1 MNRLYGIFYVILS
14 SVCFSVMPIF
24 AKFCYKSGMNSYNV
38 LFFRFLIAVIILLFY
53 LKIKGISL
61 KIEKSQF
68 AVLFFL
74 STIGYSATSLLL
86 FLSYNYISVGM
97 ATIIHFIYPLMVTIA
112 SFLIYKEKITIKKLC
127 SLFLA
132 IIGVYILIGFENG
145 SLNKYGVIIS
155 FLSAIFYAYYI
166 IGASNE
172 KVKTMN
178 NFVMTFYITLI
189 SSFCIGIMCLFRGD
203 FYFKTDILGVVS
215 LILIGL
221 ISTVISLMTLIEG
234 IKIVGPSVASI
245 LNTLEPILSI
255 ILGIVILKEPITIN
269 IVIGTILVLL
279 SVIIIT
285 LDKNSMETV
294 NVKDKDLNYD
304 KKEDTLPT

>member
-14 SVCFSVMPIF
+14 SICFSVMPIF
-24 AKFCYKSGMNSYNV
+24 AKFSYKSGMNSYNV
-38 LFFRFLIAVIILLFY
+38 LFFRFLIAAIILLFY

-68 AVLFFL
+68 KVLFFL

-112 SFLIYKEKITIKKLC
+112 SFLIYKEKVTIKKLC

-132 IIGVYILIGFENG
+132 LIGVYILIGFESG

-172 KVKTMN
+172 KVKAMN

-203 FYFKTDILGVVS
+203 FYFKTNFSGVIS
-215 LILIGL
+215 LISIAL
-221 ISTVISLMTLIEG
+221 ISTVISLITLIKG
-234 IKIVGPSVASI
+234 IKIVGPSIASI

-255 ILGIVILKEPITIN
+255 ILGIIILKEPVTIN

-285 LDKNSMETV
+285 LDKNSKETISA
-294 NVKDKDLNYD
+294 KDKELNCAE
-304 KKEDTLPT
+304 KEDILTT